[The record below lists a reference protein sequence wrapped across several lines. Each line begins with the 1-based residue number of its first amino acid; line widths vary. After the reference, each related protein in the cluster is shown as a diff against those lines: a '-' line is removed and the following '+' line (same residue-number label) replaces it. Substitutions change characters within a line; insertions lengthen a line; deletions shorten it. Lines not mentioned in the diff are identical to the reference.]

1 MNKYIAIE
9 FETGS
14 GGSEIALRLSKKL
27 SIPCYGREIM
37 RMVSEEQGLSDA
49 DVRAYA
55 QSITNSFLFSYY
67 LFDRIK
73 KNELS
78 GLPQEGMIC
87 LEQQKKIKELAQKG
101 SAIFIGHCA
110 SEFIKEYGGVIKV
123 YIKADYDDRIK
134 RLKQEKKSSDIDVGT
149 MIKTI
154 DGMQE
159 RYYVCN
165 TGRRWNDES
174 GYDLVL
180 NTSQTD
186 IEECIQAIASK
197 FCDSVERNKD

>member
-14 GGSEIALRLSKKL
+14 GGSEIASRLAKKL
-27 SIPCYGREIM
+27 SVPCYGREIM

-49 DVRAYA
+49 DIKAYA

-123 YIKADYDDRIK
+123 YIKADYDDRMK
-134 RLKQEKKSSDIDVGT
+134 RLKQEKKSSDTDVDT

-154 DGMQE
+154 DSMQE

-165 TGRRWNDES
+165 TGRHWNDES
-174 GYDLVL
+174 GYDIVL

-186 IEECIQAIASK
+186 IEECVQIIASN
-197 FCDSVERNKD
+197 FCSSVEQNKG